1 MPAQSNITP
10 DTKTVPFELGSA
22 IAKGIERAE
31 FQRWQ
36 DAQAQ
41 PQDNIRTWVNS
52 IRELNE
58 LPDEDMEGPWQPA
71 EAHLHKR
78 KRMQLDA
85 FEVPRAARC
94 APSEEI

>member
-1 MPAQSNITP
+1 MHKLNHKIISR
-10 DTKTVPFELGSA
+10 LGL
-22 IAKGIERAE
+22 
-31 FQRWQ
+31 
-36 DAQAQ
+36 
-41 PQDNIRTWVNS
+41 TTS
-52 IRELNE
+52 IRELNG

-85 FEVPRAARC
+85 VEVPRAARR

>member
-1 MPAQSNITP
+1 MGNADINAPNDSLMQ
-10 DTKTVPFELGSA
+10 VV
-22 IAKGIERAE
+22 
-31 FQRWQ
+31 
-36 DAQAQ
+36 
-41 PQDNIRTWVNS
+41 DNIRTWVNS